1 MRRQHE
7 SNFPAEVL
15 AQTKDN
21 PGMTPLEYMLSVMRN
36 PEIDYVRRDRMAIA
50 AAPFCHGK
58 IMDQYVGKKEKKEEE
73 SREASEEFTNS
84 LALIA
89 HRDHEQREQRRAA

>member
-1 MRRQHE
+1 
-7 SNFPAEVL
+7 
-15 AQTKDN
+15 
-21 PGMTPLEYMLSVMRN
+21 MTPLEYMLSVMRN